1 MEEIVNSVFGSYA
14 GLVLSLMGVC
24 AAVAAL
30 LPAPGEDA
38 GTFYRVLYKVLN
50 LLAVNVGKARNADDV
65 QQAPADQAPAD
76 QAPADQ
82 APADQ
87 ASQGKDA

>member
-1 MEEIVNSVFGSYA
+1 MMEQLISDMFGSYA

-30 LPAPGEDA
+30 LPAPGEKSGA
-38 GTFYRVLYKVLN
+38 IYRAVYAAPN

-65 QQAPADQAPAD
+65 AGQAKKQA
-76 QAPADQ
+76 
-82 APADQ
+82 
-87 ASQGKDA
+87 

>member
-30 LPAPGEDA
+30 LPAPGEDSGA
-38 GTFYRVLYKVLN
+38 VYRVIYKVLN
-50 LLAVNVGKARNADDV
+50 FCAVNVGRARNADDV
-65 QQAPADQAPAD
+65 QQAAAGQGGADQAG
-76 QAPADQ
+76 
-82 APADQ
+82 
-87 ASQGKDA
+87 QGGEG